1 MSVLGLG
8 LDLVNVDAFRRQLDD
23 RASGFVPGTFTA
35 MERADSGAGSTP
47 DSERFAARFAAKEA
61 FIKAWSS
68 ARFGSAPSVNQV
80 DLREIEVA
88 LDGFGRPAIRLHGV
102 VAKAV
107 AELGDLKIHCTLTH
121 DASIAAAVVI
131 IES

>member
-1 MSVLGLG
+1 MSVLGIG

-23 RASGFVPGTFTA
+23 RASGFVPVIGPVA
-35 MERADSGAGSTP
+35 MASGS
-47 DSERFAARFAAKEA
+47 

-107 AELGDLKIHCTLTH
+107 AELGDLKIHCSLTH
-121 DASIAAAVVI
+121 DGSTAAALVI